1 MSHQKLYRFA
11 ASTLVEP
18 LINRWPI
25 WSDLLSPVPYSL
37 HVANYQLPLLR
48 SYVEDPASHEEAAV
62 NPDLVGAPF
71 ANVPARRSEEMREFL
86 ETTEREHRDSIEF
99 AEALNHSYDE
109 LVKTAKGQCLDEFYE
124 RLPQPLRGRVELV
137 YDYNCN
143 PIIRTLENFF
153 YASSLY
159 KPHLQSLRLLEQK
172 SDSSRPFFLNTPRL
186 DQTDQMEWRIPF
198 DKEEIDLLFETDIAP
213 RPLGFLRELMGL
225 DEGAEPALAALL
237 TNQEARPSGEWKDE
251 AVRIRYFGHACVL
264 VQAGGISVMT
274 DPWVS
279 PRSSQSSLEHY
290 SFDDLPQK
298 IDFAV
303 VTHGHH
309 DHFVPETLLRLRKR
323 IGCLVVPHASGIF
336 HADTSLRL
344 AAQRLGFHNVV
355 EVDPLDRISF
365 GHGEIIAAP
374 FFGEH
379 ADLAHCKS
387 GYVVRAGGR
396 QILFAADSNCVDG
409 VLYRNLRHS
418 IGEVDTVFLGMEC
431 VGAPL
436 SWLYGALMPFRLP
449 RNLDQSRRT
458 KACDANAALT
468 LLKELG
474 SAQAFV
480 YAMGA
485 EPWLEFRMG
494 LGCSGESEQGAEAER
509 FVGLCKQKGIGAK
522 RLFGQHETVLPS
534 SLYATVAG
542 GSQ

>member
-1 MSHQKLYRFA
+1 MDNHKLYRFA
-11 ASTLVEP
+11 SSTTAEP
-18 LINRWPI
+18 LINSWPI

-48 SYVEDPASHEEAAV
+48 SYVDDPASHEEAAG
-62 NPDLVGAPF
+62 NPELAGAPF
-71 ANVPARRSEEMREFL
+71 ANVPARRHQEMRQFL
-86 ETTEREHRDSIEF
+86 EATEREHVDSIEL
-99 AEALNHSYDE
+99 AEALNGFYDE
-109 LVKTAKGQCLDEFYE
+109 LVKTAKGQCLDEFYGK
-124 RLPQPLRGRVELV
+124 LPPPLRGRVELV

-143 PIIRTLENFF
+143 PIVRTLENFF
-153 YASSLY
+153 YESPLY

-172 SDSSRPFFLNTPRL
+172 TDSSRPFFLNTPRL
-186 DQTDQMEWRIPF
+186 SEPDHVAWQVPF
-198 DKEEIDLLFETDIAP
+198 DREEIDMLFETDLTP
-213 RPLGFLRELMGL
+213 RPVGFLRELMGL
-225 DEGAEPALAALL
+225 KERDEKVLTALL
-237 TNQEARPSGEWKDE
+237 TSEATAPSAEWNDE

-264 VQAGGISVMT
+264 VQTGGVSILT

-279 PRSSQSSLEHY
+279 PRSSDGSLDHY

-323 IGCLVVPHASGIF
+323 IGCLIVPHASGIF

-344 AAQRLGFHNVV
+344 AAQRLGFSHVV

-387 GYVVRAGGR
+387 GYVVHAGGR

-409 VLYRNLRHS
+409 VLYRNLRQS
-418 IGEVDTVFLGMEC
+418 IGDVDTVFLGMEC

-458 KACDANAALT
+458 KACDADAALT
-468 LLKELG
+468 MLTELG
-474 SAQAFV
+474 SSQAYV

-494 LGCSGESEQGAEAER
+494 LGCSEESEQKTEAER
-509 FVGLCKQKGIGAK
+509 FVGLCRHRGVAAQ
-522 RLFGQHETVLPS
+522 RLFAQHEIVLPAAAHAS
-534 SLYATVAG
+534 VAG
-542 GSQ
+542 VNK

>member
-1 MSHQKLYRFA
+1 MNNDRLYRLA
-11 ASTLVEP
+11 PSTTAEP
-18 LINRWPI
+18 LINLWPI
-25 WSDLLSPVPYSL
+25 WADLLSPVPYSL

-48 SYVEDPASHEEAAV
+48 SYVDDPASHEEAAA
-62 NPDLVGAPF
+62 NPELAGAPF
-71 ANVPARRSEEMREFL
+71 ANVPARRCEEMRRIL
-86 ETTEREHRDSIEF
+86 ETTEAEHRDSVEL
-99 AEALNHSYDE
+99 AEALNQFYEE
-109 LVKTAKGQCLDEFYE
+109 LVKTAKGQSLDGLYGN
-124 RLPQPLRGRVELV
+124 LPQPLRGRVELV

-143 PIIRTLENFF
+143 PIVRTLENFF
-153 YASSLY
+153 YESPFY

-172 SDSSRPFFLNTPRL
+172 TDSSRPFFLNTPRL
-186 DQTDQMEWRIPF
+186 SEPDQISWRVPF
-198 DKEEIDLLFETDIAP
+198 DREEINMLFETDLIP
-213 RPLGFLRELMGL
+213 RPLGFLGELMGL
-225 DEGAEPALAALL
+225 KESDEEALTALL
-237 TNQEARPSGEWKDE
+237 TSETPKPPAEWKDE

-264 VQAGGISVMT
+264 VQTGGVSIMT

-279 PRSSQSSLEHY
+279 PRSSQGSMDHY

-323 IGCLVVPHASGIF
+323 IGCLLVPHASGIF

-344 AAQRLGFHNVV
+344 AAQRLGFRNVV

-409 VLYRNLRHS
+409 MLYRNLRHS
-418 IGEVDTVFLGMEC
+418 IGDVDTVFLGMEC

-458 KACDANAALT
+458 KACDATAALT
-468 LLKELG
+468 LLAELG
-474 SAQAFV
+474 SSEAYV

-494 LGCSGESEQGAEAER
+494 LGCSEESEQKTEAEK
-509 FVGLCKQKGIGAK
+509 FVGLCRQRGIGAK
-522 RLFGQHETVLPS
+522 RLFGQHEVVLPA
-534 SLYATVAG
+534 SLRATVAG
-542 GSQ
+542 VSQ